1 MPEPLI
7 PAEWANGLMEMVRN
21 SDWSNWSD
29 RDRKVEII
37 QVLVKPNLNKNF
49 QKHPVHL
56 FKGHPSLLFWLFM
69 RY

>member
-1 MPEPLI
+1 MSLEQVLQSSKGALKQFLREMPEPLI

-37 QVLVKPNLNKNF
+37 QVLVT
-49 QKHPVHL
+49 
-56 FKGHPSLLFWLFM
+56 S
-69 RY
+69 